1 MSSRFDALASIS
13 AACWLIHLCDLRRME
28 LGDCSGLIE
37 PDLNVCAI
45 DLNHFAVAIT
55 KYPTVRPWMKLNA
68 LAHHIGGPWLGFGCH
83 RRAPAGMTVNI
94 INTPRSIATPWARR
108 PANRMSPRMSAIGPK
123 QTSVVA
129 PHLFAFGGKADNG
142 RRQISF
148 ALRRSGLLKICAPNR
163 IGKTRGVNS
172 GVNEAASLPTALVSQ
187 RSGPTK
193 AWPEQTTSTRHG
205 SANIQQWLRT

>member
-1 MSSRFDALASIS
+1 MGKPFPSIS

-94 INTPRSIATPWARR
+94 INTPRSQIAKLVCESTCWVF
-108 PANRMSPRMSAIGPK
+108 MSTLSNVI
-123 QTSVVA
+123 
-129 PHLFAFGGKADNG
+129 
-142 RRQISF
+142 
-148 ALRRSGLLKICAPNR
+148 
-163 IGKTRGVNS
+163 
-172 GVNEAASLPTALVSQ
+172 
-187 RSGPTK
+187 
-193 AWPEQTTSTRHG
+193 
-205 SANIQQWLRT
+205 